1 MKLFIAAVS
10 ACLVGTAVARGT
22 HSPGSHS
29 SSQSGSSSGSHT
41 VKAHVTKKGAYVA
54 ASRATNPNKTKRDN
68 YSSKGNVN
76 PATGKAGTKDPT
88 K

>member
-1 MKLFIAAVS
+1 MKLLIALVC
-10 ACLVGTAVARGT
+10 ACLAGTALARG
-22 HSPGSHS
+22 SSH
-29 SSQSGSSSGSHT
+29 SSSGSHA
-41 VKAHVTKKGAYVA
+41 VKAHVTKKGTYVA

-76 PATGKAGTKDPT
+76 PANGRVGTKDPS